1 MLRKCGGA
9 DTVTSKVLK
18 NGRGRGRGRVK
29 VFTVS
34 AVTDA
39 ALQIAV
45 VAVRI
50 NHKIAQILKKL
61 FIHV

>member
-1 MLRKCGGA
+1 MYIHLNVFGA
-9 DTVTSKVLK
+9 LKLNHIVKVLK
-18 NGRGRGRGRVK
+18 NGRGHGRVK

-45 VAVRI
+45 VAV
-50 NHKIAQILKKL
+50 
-61 FIHV
+61 

>member
-1 MLRKCGGA
+1 MF
-9 DTVTSKVLK
+9 SKVLK
-18 NGRGRGRGRVK
+18 NGRGRGHGRVK

-45 VAVRI
+45 VAVWI
-50 NHKIAQILKKL
+50 NYKIAQILKKNSYHCL
-61 FIHV
+61 II